1 MSLIDA
7 GMKSAIAWGCGLI
20 ASGRQMGDEAAATA
34 ADTWFAAAALA
45 WRVLAALTLSVAF
58 LPVTLASP
66 AEELTWFRQGVPT
79 AQARSAVMIL
89 SEARQEGL
97 RPEDYQADVLAAALR
112 SFSERPAPDA
122 ARARR
127 VDQALTLAMER
138 YLRDL
143 HSGRIDPREIHEIF
157 DGGSHQPFDAR
168 TILRDALAQDRLLQA
183 VREAAPRFPLY
194 PALRKALAHYVAL
207 ERDPAW
213 RAPLPPL
220 PGRKLEAGQP
230 YAGIAQLAE
239 RLIRLGDMPA
249 GVPIADR
256 YEGAVVEGVKS
267 FQRRHGLDPDGVV
280 GPATFEQLQVTPAAR
295 AVQIALTMERLR
307 WTPLLQASRMVVV
320 NIPEF
325 VLRAYDVRPG
335 GGVDLKVEMKV
346 IVGRALNTRTP
357 IFDEE
362 MRFIE
367 FSPYWNIP
375 PSIARAETVPALR
388 RDPGYLRRQDMEFV
402 FADGRVAADVSETA
416 LQAVMQ
422 GSARIRQRPG
432 PRNALG
438 DIKFVFPNN
447 DNIYLHHT
455 PAVGLFE
462 RARRD
467 FSHGCIR
474 VEDPVALAQFVL
486 APQPDWTLQR
496 IRDAMNKGESR
507 TIALRQPLPVLIAYA
522 TVVVRQGNA
531 HFFADLYGHDKL
543 LASALNQQRRPQL
556 LVQ

>member
-1 MSLIDA
+1 MSLTDA
-7 GMKSAIAWGCGLI
+7 GMKSAMVWPPGLV
-20 ASGRQMGDEAAATA
+20 AARGRWVDVAATMAVA
-34 ADTWFAAAALA
+34 AWFAAAGATRRA
-45 WRVLAALTLSVAF
+45 LAALTVSVGL
-58 LPVTLASP
+58 LPGALALP
-66 AEELTWFRQGVPT
+66 AEELTWFREGVPT
-79 AQARSAVMIL
+79 AQARFAVETL
-89 SEARQEGL
+89 SGARQEGL
-97 RPEDYQADVLAAALR
+97 RPEDYQADLFASALR
-112 SFSERPAPDA
+112 SFSGRPAQDT

-127 VDQALTLAMER
+127 FDQALSLAMER
-138 YLRDL
+138 YLTDL
-143 HSGRIDPREIHEIF
+143 HSGRIDPREIHENF
-157 DGGSHQPFDAR
+157 DGASHLRYDAR
-168 TILRDALAQDRLLQA
+168 TILRDALAQDRLPQA

-194 PALRKALAHYVAL
+194 PALRKALAQYVAL
-207 ERDPAW
+207 EHDPAW

-230 YAGIAQLAE
+230 YAGLTQLAE
-239 RLIRLGDMPA
+239 RLVLLGDMPA
-249 GVPIADR
+249 GVSTADR
-256 YEGAVVEGVKS
+256 YAGSLIDGVKS
-267 FQRRHGLDPDGVV
+267 FQRRHGLDPDGVL

-295 AVQIALTMERLR
+295 AAQIALTMERLR
-307 WTPLLQASRMVVV
+307 WTPLLQAPRMVVV

-325 VLRAYDVRPG
+325 VLRAYDVRPE
-335 GGVDLKVEMKV
+335 GGVDLRVEMKV

-388 RDPGYLRRQDMEFV
+388 RDPGYLQRQDMEFV
-402 FADGRVAADVSETA
+402 FPDGRVATDVSESA

-474 VEDPVALAQFVL
+474 IEDPVALARFVL

-531 HFFADLYGHDKL
+531 YFFADLYGHDKL
-543 LASALNQQRRPQL
+543 LASALNQQRRPDL